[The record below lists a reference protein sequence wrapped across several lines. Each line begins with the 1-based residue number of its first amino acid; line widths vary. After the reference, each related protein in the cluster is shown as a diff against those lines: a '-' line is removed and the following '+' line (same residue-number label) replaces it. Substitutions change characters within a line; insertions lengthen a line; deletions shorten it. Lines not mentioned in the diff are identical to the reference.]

1 MKPSLKLLVAASLA
15 GAFFY
20 VSCKKEYSCEDC
32 FEKNKPPI
40 AIAGP
45 DLVITL
51 PTDSASLDGRSSSDP
66 DGSITDYKWTKISGP
81 ASFTINNVAS
91 ALTSAKNLTVGSY
104 LFELTIIDNGGLSA
118 TDTMR
123 VIVDAMTTTNHPPIA
138 NAGTDQ
144 TITLPTNSVIVN
156 GSGST
161 DPDNNITTYEWTKV
175 SGPPSFSINS
185 GSAVQTQVINLV
197 EGFYKFE
204 LKVIDADGLF
214 SKDTM
219 QVVVVN
225 LASAC
230 TDCRIVFVSDRDG
243 NSEIYSCKV
252 DGSDIRRLTSDAG
265 TDEDPAWSP
274 DRSRIA
280 FISDRT
286 VIPELYIMNAEG
298 SNVIRKTFSGTYSQN
313 PTWSPDG
320 TKIAYSTVTNG
331 SSNIWVVNAISGSQ
345 ILLFEAPGLEEQ
357 PAWSPD
363 GTKIALVS
371 DWMAYDFVIDIY
383 TINADGTGFTPL
395 TGNIFDNL
403 DYLCPSWSPGS
414 TRLAMSIRQKT
425 GIDQYFTQIG
435 VMNSN
440 GSGITVVRSD
450 AAKRTRTSW
459 SGDGNKIAYTSLFGL
474 RKDVSW
480 VSADGSAWGT
490 IVTNGWNAD
499 WQH

>member
-1 MKPSLKLLVAASLA
+1 MKPSLKLLGAASLA

-20 VSCKKEYSCEDC
+20 VSCKKEYSCKDC

-40 AIAGP
+40 AVAGP
-45 DLVITL
+45 DLGITL

-81 ASFTINNVAS
+81 ASFTLNNVAS
-91 ALTSAKNLTVGSY
+91 ALTSAKNLIVGSY
-104 LFELTIIDNGGLSA
+104 LFELKIIDNGGLSA
-118 TDTMR
+118 T
-123 VIVDAMTTTNHPPIA
+123 
-138 NAGTDQ
+138 
-144 TITLPTNSVIVN
+144 
-156 GSGST
+156 
-161 DPDNNITTYEWTKV
+161 
-175 SGPPSFSINS
+175 
-185 GSAVQTQVINLV
+185 
-197 EGFYKFE
+197 
-204 LKVIDADGLF
+204 
-214 SKDTM
+214 DTM

-230 TDCRIVFVSDRDG
+230 TDCRIVFASDRDG

-252 DGSDIRRLTSDAG
+252 DGSDIHRLTNDTG
-265 TDEDPAWSP
+265 TDDDPVWSP
-274 DRSRIA
+274 DHSRIA

-286 VIPELYIMNAEG
+286 GIPELYIMNADG
-298 SNVIRKTFSGTYSQN
+298 SNVLRKTFSGTYSHN

-331 SSNIWVVNAISGSQ
+331 SSNIWLVSAISGSQ

-414 TRLAMSIRQKT
+414 TRLAMSIMQKT

-435 VMNSN
+435 VMNSD
-440 GSGITVVRSD
+440 GSGITVIRSNV
-450 AAKRTRTSW
+450 ATRTRTSW